1 VGSDTDALIAAY
13 WSYCRTR
20 DENLF
25 WAWQAVEAEGWHDP
39 QLKWSLIL
47 RLLETAAADSE
58 VGLVAAGP
66 LEELLTMY
74 GKDFIDRIET
84 EAVTNPKLRDALSG
98 VWLRGPLRPESN
110 VIADRVDRILDRPVE

>member
-1 VGSDTDALIAAY
+1 
-13 WSYCRTR
+13 
-20 DENLF
+20 
-25 WAWQAVEAEGWHDP
+25 VEAEGWHDP
-39 QLKWSLIL
+39 QLKWPLIL
-47 RLLETAAADSE
+47 RLLDTVADDSE

-98 VWLRGPLRPESN
+98 VWLRGPLRPDPN
-110 VIADRVDRILDRPVE
+110 VIADRVDRILDRPAE